1 MFLNIN
7 QGKEVNMDLTLNIN
21 YFEDLLAVSGL
32 SDCAW
37 LWELVDRE
45 SVKDYCAMNFDYQCN

>member
-1 MFLNIN
+1 
-7 QGKEVNMDLTLNIN
+7 MDLTLNIN
-21 YFEDLLAVSGL
+21 YFEDLLAVRGL

-45 SVKDYCAMNFDYQCN
+45 SVKDYCAMNFDYQYA